1 MSAEAAPNLG
11 LRVLHP
17 TDFSEASEVAFVHAL
32 ELTLARQGRLHVLQ
46 VASRADQCGGEASL
60 GCARPWNGGAC
71 FRPEAHP
78 RRSAI
83 SGSRSGRWRPSTTI
97 RSSPRT
103 TSCNGTRLS

>member
-32 ELTLARQGRLHVLQ
+32 KLTLAMQGRLHVLH
-46 VASRADQCGGEASL
+46 VASRGGPVRWRSFPGVREAL
-60 GCARPWNGGAC
+60 ERWAC

-83 SGSRSGRWRPSTTI
+83 SGSRS
-97 RSSPRT
+97 
-103 TSCNGTRLS
+103 